1 MLWQPSLCFVF
12 LQIWPSYIYFWIL
25 WYLSFW
31 TGLWQS
37 GEGASKLC
45 GVSEFPFKGWIIV
58 YCFIGWRT
66 FGLLQPLGSCEQ
78 CFHEHDVQISRW
90 HPSLNSCEYIPR
102 SVIAGLY
109 VNSIFKLFRKLH
121 SVFNNDCFFNR
132 PHPWD
137 SWGPWYKV
145 NF

>member
-31 TGLWQS
+31 TGLWHS

-45 GVSEFPFKGWIIV
+45 GVSEFPFKGWII
-58 YCFIGWRT
+58 T
-66 FGLLQPLGSCEQ
+66 LLYWLKDIWVASASCSCEQ
-78 CFHEHDVQISRW
+78 CFHEYDVQISRW

-102 SVIAGLY
+102 SVIADYNVEFCLFKLLG
-109 VNSIFKLFRKLH
+109 NSI
-121 SVFNNDCFFNR
+121 VFSIMIVFLTDLI
-132 PHPWD
+132 PETL
-137 SWGPWYKV
+137 SPWYKV